1 MKVCYRED
9 GITLYIRHQ
18 SHRESATATHITEYE
33 SSIIFIPDTVI
44 ANTPFILQGRVVHY
58 GNYLHGLVTISYLS
72 SVRQPRWI
80 VQHIYPNEEN

>member
-18 SHRESATATHITEYE
+18 SHRESATATHITDYE

-58 GNYLHGLVTISYLS
+58 GKYIRGLLTISYLS
-72 SVRQPRWI
+72 SVQRHR
-80 VQHIYPNEEN
+80 YMS